1 MQQYEQRH
9 DPLRILLWRII
20 TVLLGVGVV
29 LMGGA
34 VWGVYQKE
42 RETKEK
48 RQVAEAERDTTRAHE
63 DALRA
68 EVHRLETPRGIEEE
82 LRTQFELS
90 KEGEGLIVLVEQ
102 EGVPARAVPQQPWWK
117 RFWGQ

>member
-1 MQQYEQRH
+1 
-9 DPLRILLWRII
+9 
-20 TVLLGVGVV
+20 
-29 LMGGA
+29 MGSA

-63 DALRA
+63 DALRT
-68 EVHRLETPRGIEEE
+68 EVHRLGTPRGIEEE

-102 EGVPARAVPQQPWWK
+102 ESAPIHTAPQQSWWQ
-117 RFWGQ
+117 RLWGR